1 MACDKWIILIDLDL
15 TEAFQEGKIKYAK
28 FSRGGKTTNRM
39 HNTLIYMGGRKER
52 FIIQIDSF
60 SYVGPGIPVSAVYM
74 LEHQES
80 WCCNSVQI

>member
-1 MACDKWIILIDLDL
+1 MQSSP
-15 TEAFQEGKIKYAK
+15 EEGKQPI
-28 FSRGGKTTNRM
+28 GCIT
-39 HNTLIYMGGRKER
+39 HLYMGGRRER